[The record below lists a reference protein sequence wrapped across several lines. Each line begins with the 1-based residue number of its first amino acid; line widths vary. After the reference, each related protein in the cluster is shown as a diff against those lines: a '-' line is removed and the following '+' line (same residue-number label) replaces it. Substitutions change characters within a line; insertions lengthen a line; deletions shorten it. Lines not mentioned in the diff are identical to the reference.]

1 MNQPNVPNPIPGM
14 MLAQDENVIADLE
27 VKAALL
33 MPFRSSFIVTDRR
46 FGGNYRRGLFS
57 SEQFQFP
64 LANIASVGVGTG
76 IGKAP
81 LFFGVIAVISGLAL
95 LAIWMSADPGEINN
109 AGMFALS
116 GVVITALGG
125 LGIFS
130 AFRAEAR
137 VTNNA
142 GQTIRC
148 QVNLFEKARTAEFF
162 SLVSREI
169 AEANYGAS

>member
-1 MNQPNVPNPIPGM
+1 MNQPNVPNPIPRM
-14 MLAQDENVIADLE
+14 ILAQDENVIAGLE

-33 MPFRSSFIVTDRR
+33 MPFRRSFIVTDRR

-57 SEQFQFP
+57 SEQFQYP

-76 IGKAP
+76 IGKAA
-81 LFFGVIAVISGLAL
+81 LFFGVIGGLVLLAMGLA
-95 LAIWMSADPGEINN
+95 ADPGETNN
-109 AGMFALS
+109 PARFALA

-130 AFRAEAR
+130 AFKAEAR

-142 GQTIRC
+142 GQVIRC
-148 QVNLFEKARTAEFF
+148 RVNLFEKARTAEFF
-162 SLVSREI
+162 SVVSKEI